1 MNWQSIRATS
11 PRNQLQTRL
20 IILVVVFMFLCCVVL
35 TFAPAI
41 RIQSLHA
48 DLKWQHWVGFVVWLG
63 GFSLLFHQFNRYLPD
78 RDPFLLPILSLLTGW
93 GLLVIFRLTP
103 YFGFRQTAWLAV
115 CIAGM
120 LLALRIPNLLQ
131 FLRRY
136 KYIWL
141 TLGLLLTLL
150 TFLFGTYPGGGGPQ
164 LWLGIG
170 GIYVQPSEVLK
181 TLLVIYL
188 AAYLADSL
196 PARFKLLQLLM
207 PTLVIIGLAVL
218 IVVAQRDLGTASLF
232 IFLYTIIVYLAS
244 GKRRV
249 LLISFLLILA
259 AFIAG
264 YLVFDVIRL
273 RVEAWLNPWLDPRAG
288 SYQIIQSIIAV
299 ANGGLLGRGIGLG
312 SPGVIPVA
320 HSDFIFPAILEEF
333 GLVGGIGLVSLYIL
347 FCIRGL
353 TIALHAPNQFQR
365 LLAGGLTAYI
375 STQAILIMGGTIRLL
390 PLTGVTLPFVSY
402 GGTSLVMS
410 FFAFLL
416 LLLISN
422 QAEVSPAPIENSRPY
437 LLIGSV
443 FLAGFVAVCAVT
455 AWWSVV
461 RADTLLERSD
471 NPRRAISDQ
480 FVYRGTIYD
489 KNTIPLAEDTGPAGS
504 YERTLHYPN
513 LSAVIGYSNPNY
525 GQTGIEYA
533 EDGYLRGLDGNIYK
547 NILLAGTLYG
557 QYPPGFD
564 IRLSIDLPLQ
574 TLADE
579 TLAGKTGAVILMN
592 AESGEILAMSTS
604 PTFDAGQ
611 LEAKWETW
619 MQDKTAPLLNRATQ
633 ALYPPGTTVS
643 GLFLARI
650 LNTTT
655 IPAAIPQKDWNSDPG
670 SAQFCAIPP
679 EEVTTWGKLISSGC
693 IGPVTSLSQTLIK
706 DQAFTLLK
714 QSGLFT
720 EPAFPLETSQP
731 VVPSQLT
738 SYTDLY
744 IGKIN
749 LLVSPLQ
756 VVTMASLL
764 SNGGKVT
771 SPRIAMTYKS
781 LSGYWEFIEQK
792 TSGVQI
798 KNLNISDAATRLTQG
813 NFPGWELS
821 SYAEHDK
828 AKVAWFVAGTP
839 PDWYSTPLTL
849 VVALEDADPATARE
863 IGRRVFL
870 AAISS
875 EKK

>member
-1 MNWQSIRATS
+1 MNWQNIRAAS

-20 IILVVVFMFLCCVVL
+20 IILVVVFMVLCCVVL

-41 RIQSLHA
+41 RLHSLDT
-48 DLKWQHWVGFVVWLG
+48 DLKWQHWVGFAVWLG
-63 GFSLLFHQFNRYLPD
+63 SFGLLFQQMNRFLPD
-78 RDPFLLPILSLLTGW
+78 RDPFILPILSLLTGW
-93 GLLVIFRLTP
+93 GLLVIYRLTP

-115 CIAGM
+115 CIAGI
-120 LLALRIPNLLQ
+120 LAALHIPNLLQ

-141 TLGLLLTLL
+141 TLGLVLTLL

-170 GIYVQPSEVLK
+170 GIYIQPSEVLK
-181 TLLVIYL
+181 TLLIIYL

-196 PARFKLLQLLM
+196 PARFNLLQLLM

-218 IVVAQRDLGTASLF
+218 IVIAQRDLGTASLF
-232 IFLYTIIVYLAS
+232 IILYTIIVYLAS

-249 LLISFLLILA
+249 LLISFLLILGA
-259 AFIAG
+259 LITG
-264 YLVFDVIRL
+264 YLFVDVV
-273 RVEAWLNPWLDPRAG
+273 RVRVDAWLNPWLDPRAG
-288 SYQIIQSIIAV
+288 SYQIIQSIIAI
-299 ANGGLLGRGIGLG
+299 ANGGVLGRGIGLG
-312 SPGVIPVA
+312 SPGVVPVA

-333 GLVGGIGLVSLYIL
+333 GLVGCIGLISLYAL

-365 LLAGGLTAYI
+365 LLAAGLTAYI
-375 STQAILIMGGTIRLL
+375 SAQAILIMGGTIRLL

-410 FFAFLL
+410 FFSCFLL
-416 LLLISN
+416 LVISN
-422 QAEVSPAPIENSRPY
+422 QAEISPAPIEKSSPY
-437 LLIGSV
+437 VLIGSV
-443 FLAGFVAVCAVT
+443 FLAGFVAVSAVT
-455 AWWSVV
+455 AWWSVI

-480 FVYRGTIYD
+480 YVYRGTIYD
-489 KNTIPLAEDTGPAGS
+489 KNNVPLAEDTGPAGA

-525 GQTGIEYA
+525 GQTGVEYSR
-533 EDGYLRGLDGNIYK
+533 DGYLRGIDGNSYG
-547 NILLAGTLYG
+547 NILSAGLLTG
-557 QYPPGFD
+557 QYPRGFD
-564 IRLSIDLPLQ
+564 LRLSIDLPLQ
-574 TLADE
+574 DTADKA
-579 TLAGKTGAVILMN
+579 LAGYTGAVILMN
-592 AESGEILAMSTS
+592 ASSGEILAMATS

-611 LEAKWETW
+611 LEEKWETW
-619 MQDKTAPLLNRATQ
+619 MQDENAPLLNRATQ
-633 ALYPPGTTVS
+633 ALYPPGTTIS
-643 GLFLARI
+643 GLVLARI
-650 LNTTT
+650 LNSSS
-655 IPAAIPQKDWNSDPG
+655 IPTNIPEKQWSSDPG
-670 SAQFCAIPP
+670 SEHFCAIPP
-679 EEVTTWGKLISSGC
+679 DSVATWGKLISSGC

-720 EPAFPLETSQP
+720 EPSFPLETSQP
-731 VVPSQLT
+731 QVPSQIT

-744 IGKIN
+744 TGKTN

-756 VVTMASLL
+756 VVSMASLL
-764 SNGGKVT
+764 SNSGKVI
-771 SPRIAMTYKS
+771 SPRIAMTYRS
-781 LSGYWEFIEQK
+781 LANTWEFIDP
-792 TSGVQI
+792 SASVLQI

-821 SYAEHDK
+821 SYAVHGK
-828 AKVAWFVAGTP
+828 AQVAWFVAGTP

-849 VVALEDADPATARE
+849 VVALENSDPTTARE
-863 IGRRVFL
+863 IGQRIFL

-875 EKK
+875 EN